1 MSSELRLEPDG
12 AYILAGAE
20 LSFTLSEVVG
30 TKEFPV
36 MEGTKN
42 PILIYTYS
50 ALLSFYNANYTE
62 V

>member
-36 MEGTKN
+36 IEGTNK
-42 PILIYTYS
+42 LK
-50 ALLSFYNANYTE
+50 ANNDMDQL
-62 V
+62 